1 MKSPSRGSGTGFVVE
16 GERIITNAHV
26 VSDAIYIEIQRIG
39 DDRKYLA
46 EVEFA
51 AHDCDIAILKLPKGT
66 EFFETMVPLELGGL
80 PEIDS
85 SVTTYGFPLGGSHL
99 SVTRGVVSRIQM
111 WSYSHS
117 SGDAHLVIQT
127 DAAINPGN
135 SGGPVMQDGKVVGVA
150 FQGLTQ
156 ADNIGYLI
164 PCSVVEHVLKD
175 IEDGRLDGFGELGFS
190 YRMDLQNPVQ
200 KKLLQIPEDESG
212 VLITK
217 VFPRMPAYGLLKPR
231 DVLTELGEYSIRND
245 GIVIIDG
252 REIEFAEILERLQV
266 GDEIPMVVWREGK
279 RLELKAHLKNWDTI
293 VSHRRPH
300 DEIPPYV
307 IRGGLCFTPLSM
319 GYLLTIG
326 GVKKALPPVR
336 HLYRHALSDPS
347 LELGRQFPVLS
358 QVLPDEIN
366 QGAKGYIGGV
376 LVKINDSKIEHLKD
390 IDAVIASADAEFLSF
405 HFLGQEL
412 PLVMHRQE
420 LLTRGKD
427 LLKHY
432 RVVGED
438 RY

>member
-1 MKSPSRGSGTGFVVE
+1 
-16 GERIITNAHV
+16 
-26 VSDAIYIEIQRIG
+26 
-39 DDRKYLA
+39 
-46 EVEFA
+46 
-51 AHDCDIAILKLPKGT
+51 
-66 EFFETMVPLELGGL
+66 
-80 PEIDS
+80 
-85 SVTTYGFPLGGSHL
+85 
-99 SVTRGVVSRIQM
+99 
-111 WSYSHS
+111 
-117 SGDAHLVIQT
+117 
-127 DAAINPGN
+127 
-135 SGGPVMQDGKVVGVA
+135 
-150 FQGLTQ
+150 
-156 ADNIGYLI
+156 
-164 PCSVVEHVLKD
+164 
-175 IEDGRLDGFGELGFS
+175 
-190 YRMDLQNPVQ
+190 
-200 KKLLQIPEDESG
+200 
-212 VLITK
+212 
-217 VFPRMPAYGLLKPR
+217 
-231 DVLTELGEYSIRND
+231 
-245 GIVIIDG
+245 
-252 REIEFAEILERLQV
+252 
-266 GDEIPMVVWREGK
+266 
-279 RLELKAHLKNWDTI
+279 LELKAHLKNWDTI